1 MSVTLHW
8 HYGTIHKLNKTKMKT
23 LKLLVIAGMMLLLGL
38 NLQAQKI
45 NYGVLAGY
53 VYATP
58 HVTQY
63 EDYGTKLFYPMHS
76 FNVNGFVE
84 YRLSETWG
92 IAAEPG
98 YIRKGGVFKDKEDIS
113 NSSDHQL
120 RLHYIQLPIL
130 ANVYF
135 SDRFFISFGPEFAY
149 LINKDASFPS
159 LEEQHSAYYK
169 FTPLE
174 ESAFE
179 ISALIGVNYSITKNI
194 DLGLRYN
201 HSITRFSE
209 IGWINPRY
217 GIDLGIVSERSNAY
231 NQYLQFIVR
240 YRIKPGA
247 NKRS

>member
-1 MSVTLHW
+1 
-8 HYGTIHKLNKTKMKT
+8 MKT
-23 LKLLVIAGMMLLLGL
+23 LKLLVIAALLLPLGL

-53 VYATP
+53 DLSYPYVGW
-58 HVTQY
+58 Y
-63 EDYGTKLFYPMHS
+63 EDYGTKLFCPMHS

-98 YIRKGGVFKDKEDIS
+98 YIRKGGVFKDKEDIL

-149 LINKDASFPS
+149 LINKDARFPS

-179 ISALIGVNYSITKNI
+179 ISALIGVNYSITKHI
-194 DLGLRYN
+194 DLALRYS
-201 HSITRFSE
+201 HGVTPFTE

-217 GIDLGIVSERSNAY
+217 GIDLGMVSERSNAY

-240 YRIKPGA
+240 YRIKAGA
-247 NKRS
+247 KPR

>member
-1 MSVTLHW
+1 
-8 HYGTIHKLNKTKMKT
+8 MKT
-23 LKLLVIAGMMLLLGL
+23 LKLLVIAGLLLPLGL

-45 NYGVLAGY
+45 NYGFLAGY
-53 VYATP
+53 DLSYPYVGW
-58 HVTQY
+58 Y
-63 EDYGTKLFYPMHS
+63 EEYGTKLFCPMNS

-113 NSSDHQL
+113 DSSDHQL
-120 RLHYIQLPIL
+120 RLDYIQLPIL

-149 LINKDASFPS
+149 LINKDAGFPS

-169 FTPLE
+169 FTPFE

-179 ISALIGVNYSITKNI
+179 ISILMGVNYSITKNI
-194 DLGLRYN
+194 DLGLRYS
-201 HSITRFSE
+201 HGVTPFTE

-217 GIDLGIVSERSNAY
+217 PPGYGVMERSNAY

-247 NKRS
+247 KPR